1 MNTKLL
7 SIALVA
13 AALLGAGWAYGQLSS
28 PVPGVKPAGAKPAN
42 PANSKP
48 DAAKA
53 AAATSS
59 AAKPA
64 SASSAAQSTDP
75 NASALAQY
83 GVPAGQ
89 GAGTHGANSPFAAIV
104 DRPGVVPWSV
114 LTSIK
119 TKVDNKKIVP
129 IFTMDQMAL
138 NQKSQKVQGFM
149 MPLEP
154 GEKQRHFLLT
164 SVPMTCG
171 FCLPGGPESMIEVRT
186 KTPIKYTLDPVVVEG
201 KFVVLNDDP
210 YGLYYRITEAAT
222 VQ

>member
-1 MNTKLL
+1 
-7 SIALVA
+7 
-13 AALLGAGWAYGQLSS
+13 
-28 PVPGVKPAGAKPAN
+28 VPGVKPAGAKPEASKN
-42 PANSKP
+42 AAAVKPAN
-48 DAAKA
+48 
-53 AAATSS
+53 
-59 AAKPA
+59 
-64 SASSAAQSTDP
+64 ASSAAQAVNP
-75 NASALAQY
+75 NAAAEALY
-83 GVPAGQ
+83 GVPTGQ

-104 DRPGVVPWSV
+104 DRPGVVPWSL

-164 SVPMTCG
+164 SVPMSCG